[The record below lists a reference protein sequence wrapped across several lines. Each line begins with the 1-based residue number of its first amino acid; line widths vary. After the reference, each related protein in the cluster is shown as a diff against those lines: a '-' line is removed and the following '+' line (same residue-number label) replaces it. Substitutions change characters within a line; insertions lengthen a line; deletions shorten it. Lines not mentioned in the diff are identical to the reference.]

1 MNLNVYLLEEFL
13 RDDNQNLSNFIQL
26 RVYKTTRKISTL
38 EKNFNFNLSVL
49 NVFKVSKKAL
59 HEKFVPLLVH

>member
-38 EKNFNFNLSVL
+38 EKNFNLRVL